1 MSRFLALAPPEL
13 YASAL
18 RVPWPADPL
27 EQVRCL
33 DAGTRALGL
42 ATTCAPWS
50 ADAEDA
56 ALADE
61 LDLPKGTSAGFDP
74 LDEVTTWLGATPA
87 APPIF
92 GLISGPAHWS
102 GRVSDHPDALDIAA
116 DLAAGRVRALAAAGA
131 AERPGPSR
139 RRPRDNPAGRPPS
152 PTRRSSCTGGRHD
165 HHGRAGLR
173 RLGEPVRRVTRPG
186 IPCSRRP
193 RIFRRIDQRSHHPG
207 RSPRGRDR
215 PSQTTDKPR
224 PSAPSGLGCLGDGR
238 STVTA
243 ISATRVGGVR

>member
-116 DLAAGRVRALAAAGA
+116 DLAAGRVRALAAAGVERVVVIERMAPQSDQARVADAHETILRA
-131 AERPGPSR
+131 ARHLQLDVLLVLEGDTTTTDALGYADWVSLSG
-139 RRPRDNPAGRPPS
+139 AS
-152 PTRRSSCTGGRHD
+152 P
-165 HHGRAGLR
+165 GRAYLAPAALESSAELTNALTTRADLHEVVTGLLR
-173 RLGEPVRRVTRPG
+173 PQTSPDRVRQAV
-186 IPCSRRP
+186 
-193 RIFRRIDQRSHHPG
+193 
-207 RSPRGRDR
+207 
-215 PSQTTDKPR
+215 
-224 PSAPSGLGCLGDGR
+224 SA
-238 STVTA
+238 V
-243 ISATRVGGVR
+243 SAMGALR